1 MASWKRPGN
10 NGRVADSK
18 PREVQE
24 ALPPTLT
31 AGDRSRVF
39 SLYRARNLNFRIA
52 FLFVISSLESAR
64 YFGGSEIARHGRSH
78 YKQGLA
84 VGARPSV
91 PSYAAPGQPHAGQ
104 PKHELGAMES
114 AYLALVQSTIHSALS
129 GVVLGNGI
137 SIRQSEV
144 IDRYG
149 RVCTVEEFRA
159 LPRNEITDDWE
170 RIPDEELE
178 RACIAHLDQKVF
190 ATTSQPSR
198 SASFAIMIV
207 RQFGSS
213 EPFPASI
220 QKKSR
225 IGPTVCEDMTC

>member
-1 MASWKRPGN
+1 
-10 NGRVADSK
+10 
-18 PREVQE
+18 
-24 ALPPTLT
+24 
-31 AGDRSRVF
+31 
-39 SLYRARNLNFRIA
+39 
-52 FLFVISSLESAR
+52 
-64 YFGGSEIARHGRSH
+64 
-78 YKQGLA
+78 
-84 VGARPSV
+84 
-91 PSYAAPGQPHAGQ
+91 
-104 PKHELGAMES
+104 MES
-114 AYLALVQSTIHSALS
+114 AYLALVQSTIHSAFS

-198 SASFAIMIV
+198 SASLAIMIV
-207 RQFGSS
+207 RQCGSS